1 MGRPP
6 GILVVQANARE
17 SDMSATVHAPAPA
30 PAARGA
36 IDRQGLTLL
45 ASGHFVI
52 DASVGAVPALL
63 PVFTA
68 IYALSDLAASMIL
81 GASLLVSSA
90 IQPAFGLLADRRAT
104 PAFLWGGVAV
114 GAGGLA
120 VAGLAGGYL
129 GVLACVVG
137 SGLGIAAFHP
147 EAARVANQLSAERK
161 ATGLAWFMVGGNAG
175 FAAGPL
181 LAALFIPLLDARAT
195 LVFLVPGAAVA
206 LWLHRER
213 GRLAVPVVPRRRSAG
228 PIPRSSLHG
237 VGLLLVVTS
246 MRTWTQFCL
255 LALVPLW
262 LASERGYSDQGAGL
276 AVFAFAAAGAVGTI
290 AGAALADRVGGRRML
305 LWSMPAVSPM
315 VAGVLLLDGAASI
328 VLFAAAGFVLLASF
342 SVTVVMGQE
351 YLPDRLALAAGLMIG
366 FGAIGSAPPGLA
378 LFGAIADAAGREAA
392 IWGIAALPLVGGA
405 LAALLPEPRRAG
417 GAR

>member
-1 MGRPP
+1 
-6 GILVVQANARE
+6 
-17 SDMSATVHAPAPA
+17 MSATVRTAPPPA
-30 PAARGA
+30 DARAAM
-36 IDRQGLTLL
+36 DRAGLTLL

-52 DASVGAVPALL
+52 DAVVGAVPAML

-90 IQPAFGLLADRRAT
+90 IQPLFGLLADRRPS

-114 GAGGLA
+114 GAAGLA
-120 VAGLAGGYL
+120 LSGLAGGYL
-129 GVLACVVG
+129 GVLACIVG

-147 EAARVANQLSAERK
+147 EAARVANQISADRK

-181 LAALFIPLLDARAT
+181 LAALFIPLLDERAT
-195 LVFLVPGAAVA
+195 LVFLVPGLAVS
-206 LWLHRER
+206 LWLYRER
-213 GRLAVPVVPRRRSAG
+213 ERLAVAPPPARVVAPRRARARAWS
-228 PIPRSSLHG
+228 I
-237 VGLLLVVTS
+237 GLLLFVTS

-255 LALVPLW
+255 LALAPL
-262 LASERGYSDQGAGL
+262 LLVEDRGFSDQAAGF
-276 AVFAFAAAGAVGTI
+276 AVAAFAGAGAVGTI
-290 AGAALADRVGGRRML
+290 AGAALAERVGGRRML
-305 LWSMPAVSPM
+305 LWTMPAVTPL
-315 VAGVLLLDGAASI
+315 VAGFLIADGALSI
-328 VLFAAAGFVLLASF
+328 VPLAASGFVLLASF
-342 SVTVVMGQE
+342 SVTVMMGQE

-392 IWGIAALPLVGGA
+392 IWGIAALPLVAGA
-405 LAALLPEPRRAG
+405 LALLLPERRLGAAG
-417 GAR
+417 APA